1 MVSAN
6 YYSRSKASGVL
17 STLDE
22 NEKLS
27 GEENL
32 SRCNCFESCSQ
43 EMRSLLLTVAELQS
57 EYEDPRAKML
67 DLRRQLAKKKAMM
80 ETTSKR
86 FY

>member
-6 YYSRSKASGVL
+6 FYSRSKASGVL

-43 EMRSLLLTVAELQS
+43 EMTSLLLTVAELQS
-57 EYEDPRAKML
+57 EYEDLRAKML
-67 DLRRQLAKKKAMM
+67 DLRHQLAKKKAM
-80 ETTSKR
+80 TTSKR
-86 FY
+86 F